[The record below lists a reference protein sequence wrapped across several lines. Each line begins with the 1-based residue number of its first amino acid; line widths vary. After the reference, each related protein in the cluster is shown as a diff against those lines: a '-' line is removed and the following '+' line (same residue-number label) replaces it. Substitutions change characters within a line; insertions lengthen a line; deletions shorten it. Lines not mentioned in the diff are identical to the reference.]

1 MSLIGKFI
9 DRKFLEP
16 THRMKASQF
25 EELAP
30 PTGAL
35 VFIGDSI
42 TEGGAWHEWFPEHL
56 VVNRG
61 IDADTSAG
69 VRKRIE
75 VAILNSPTTISLLI
89 GTNDIRGGHKTDE
102 IATNVKAIIAAIE
115 AHAPEAHIMLQSV
128 MPRQAKYSDRIKE
141 LNARYQQIAEAK
153 TNAEYVDLWP
163 AFADGDSLR
172 SDLTADGLHL
182 NGTGYRV
189 WTDLLRPLL
198 PPIKH

>member
-16 THRMKASQF
+16 AHRMKASQF
-25 EELAP
+25 EELSP
-30 PTGAL
+30 STGAL

-42 TEGGAWHEWFPEHL
+42 TEGGLWHEWFPEHL

-69 VRKRIE
+69 VLKRID
-75 VAILNSPTTISLLI
+75 VAIRNSPTTVFILI
-89 GTNDIRGGHKTDE
+89 GTNDIRGGRTTDE
-102 IATNVKAIIAAIE
+102 IVTNVKAIIEAIQ
-115 AHAPEAHIMLQSV
+115 AHAPGAHIMLQSV
-128 MPRQAKYSDRIKE
+128 MPRQAKYSGRIKT
-141 LNARYQQIAEAK
+141 LNAQYQQIAEA
-153 TNAEYVDLWP
+153 TPNAEYVDLCP

-172 SDLTADGLHL
+172 SDLTEDGLHL

-198 PPIKH
+198 PPTKH